1 MRSDQEIYNDI
12 GSVLLSIAPENAIKI
27 ILYAKLEPESDC
39 GEFTY
44 DYVDK
49 QGDQHWVT
57 ETADASERLLD
68 LLVELRNFFVENFKS
83 QEKPFWHGCEVTVN
97 IETLKINIDFKYEN

>member
-12 GSVLLSIAPENAIKI
+12 GSVLLSISPSDAAKI

-49 QGDQHWVT
+49 QGYQHWIT

-68 LLVELRNFFVENFKS
+68 LLVELRNFFVDNFKS
-83 QEKPFWHGCEVTVN
+83 QEKPCWHGCEVTVN
-97 IETLKINIDFKYEN
+97 VETLKINFDFKYDK